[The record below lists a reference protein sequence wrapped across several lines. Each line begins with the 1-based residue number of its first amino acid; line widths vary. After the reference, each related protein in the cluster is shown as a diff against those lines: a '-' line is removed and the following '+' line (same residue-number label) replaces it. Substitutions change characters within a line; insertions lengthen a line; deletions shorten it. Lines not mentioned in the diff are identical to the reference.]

1 MSSLVR
7 AREFDN
13 VGVCTCI
20 YDIIYVS
27 MSIHIH
33 NIHMYTIYR
42 LSVCMSLYV
51 LSMRFCTSELNNIV
65 NWISLL
71 FIRLS
76 SLTWVLFHSIRSH
89 YVGSKHAVD
98 IFQEDSCQFS
108 FVLLLWSFTDVLSH
122 LIASH
127 SHDTNVVALHTFFF
141 CMDVARIF
149 VRIIR
154 RPTV

>member
-42 LSVCMSLYV
+42 LSVL
-51 LSMRFCTSELNNIV
+51 

-141 CMDVARIF
+141 VW
-149 VRIIR
+149 
-154 RPTV
+154 T